1 MKRATIGDSI
11 LDSICIIADGK
22 LTHEW
27 KEEDREVLDD
37 EKLSIGGLDI
47 EREGRSCWF
56 DTCIDDVS
64 YDLFSNRTI
73 IHLEIWDD
81 PDANPDTKQDLTE
94 EDLFLDPEFYLW
106 MEYASEES
114 PKYSI
119 RIEVGKDK
127 PNLERVVT
135 MIHLDENQQI
145 TEKNKWK
152 GGNNG

>member
-1 MKRATIGDSI
+1 MKRATIGDAI
-11 LDSICIIADGK
+11 LDSICIIADGR
-22 LTHEW
+22 LTHKW

-37 EKLSIGGLDI
+37 KKLSIGGLDI

-56 DTCIDDVS
+56 DTCIDDVW

-73 IHLEIWDD
+73 IHLELWDD

-106 MEYASEES
+106 MEYESEES
-114 PKYSI
+114 PKYQI
-119 RIEVGKDK
+119 RIELGKDK

-135 MIHLDENQQI
+135 MIYLDENQQI
-145 TEKNKWK
+145 TERDKWK
-152 GGNNG
+152 K